1 LSTKSY
7 YASQVAD
14 FLSLPSEDIIG
25 RLATRVSTEHSGNE
39 SNQIRAWRTQIDLL
53 KEALAGPQCAN
64 WGILLELPLLR
75 LGRRI
80 DTVLLIGDH
89 VACIEFKIGSSS
101 FGSAYIDQA
110 LDYALCLRDFHAA
123 SHSRTII
130 PILCADQASIQR
142 DETEIQVI
150 DSVSQCFHVN
160 GLQLAKA
167 FELIAAEAG
176 SVQLDWLNY
185 DAATYSPTP
194 DIVTAARGLYAG
206 HTVKEI
212 GRSDAAAESLE
223 RTAER
228 LKAIAEDARA
238 QSKKV
243 VCFVTGEPGSGKTL
257 LGLDMVFSGNAGRDA
272 EEPAALLSGNRP
284 LVFVLQAAIAE
295 DARKRLGI
303 KAPEAKRR
311 SQQALQTLLGY
322 LKDHAEPDTDP
333 PENIIV
339 FDEAQRAWDADT
351 GLKLL
356 GRRKSEPELF
366 LEIMGRLPWA
376 CLVCLVGP
384 GQEINRGE
392 GGLMLWGE
400 ALAKSRE
407 WTAHI
412 SGVALK
418 ERKGLIGLLDI
429 ANGADV
435 AINLE
440 PELHLQTNLRAH
452 RNHLHGNWVSAL
464 LEGDID
470 RASSVA
476 AEMENPPA
484 MITRDLTKMK
494 EWLLLRRRGE
504 QRVGLLASSGATR
517 LIADGIPMS
526 PRSDDLGAVVHWFLK
541 PTGDFRSSN
550 ALEVPLSEF
559 VCQGLEI
566 DYAGLCWG
574 NDLIWQNANW
584 LPRKMRAPKWQELKK
599 LDTQQYRVNT
609 YRVLLTRARA
619 GTAIYVPHGDADDP
633 TRSPNDFDGVYETLM
648 SAGCTAMGDA

>member
-1 LSTKSY
+1 MSTKSY
-7 YASQVAD
+7 YAARVEE
-14 FLSLPSEDIIG
+14 FLLLSTEEIVG
-25 RLATRVSTEHSGNE
+25 QLAIRVGSEHSGNE
-39 SNQIRAWRTQIDLL
+39 GNQIRAWRTQIGLL
-53 KEALAGPQCAN
+53 KEALTDPQCSD

-80 DTVLLIGDH
+80 DTVILIGDCI
-89 VACIEFKIGSSS
+89 ACIEFKIGSAS
-101 FGSAYIDQA
+101 FGSGDIDQA
-110 LDYALCLRDFHAA
+110 VDYALCLRDFHAA
-123 SHSRTII
+123 SHNRTII
-130 PILCADQASIQR
+130 PILCADKAALQR
-142 DETEIQVI
+142 DRTQIEII
-150 DSVSQCFHVN
+150 EGVSQCLLVN
-160 GLQLAKA
+160 GLQLARA
-167 FELIAAEAG
+167 IELIAEEAEPN
-176 SVQLDWLNY
+176 QIDWRAY

-194 DIVTAARGLYAG
+194 DIVTAARGLYSG

-223 RTAER
+223 RTAAR
-228 LKAIAEDARA
+228 LKAIADDARIHG
-238 QSKKV
+238 KKV
-243 VCFVTGEPGSGKTL
+243 ICFVTGEPGSGKTL
-257 LGLDMVFSGNAGRDA
+257 LGLDMVFSGSTGRDA
-272 EEPAALLSGNRP
+272 NEPAALLSGNRP

-295 DARKRLGI
+295 DARKRLGV
-303 KAPEAKRR
+303 KAPEAKRQ

-322 LKDHAEPDTDP
+322 LKDHAAPDSDP

-356 GRRKSEPELF
+356 GRAKSEPELF

-400 ALAKSRE
+400 ALAKSQE

-412 SGVALK
+412 SEIALR

-452 RNHLHGNWVSAL
+452 RNHLHGSWVAAL
-464 LEGDID
+464 LEGDIESA
-470 RASSVA
+470 ASIA
-476 AEMENPPA
+476 AEMESPPA
-484 MITRDLTKMK
+484 LVTRDLAEMK
-494 EWLLLRRRGE
+494 EWLSLRRRGE

-517 LIADGIPMS
+517 LIADGIPAS

-541 PTGDFRSSN
+541 PNGDFRSSN
-550 ALEVPLSEF
+550 SLETPLSEF

-574 NDLIWQNANW
+574 NDLIWENRNW
-584 LPRKMRAPKWQELKK
+584 LPRKMRAPNWQVLKK
-599 LDTQQYRVNT
+599 EDAKQYRVNT

-619 GTAIYVPHGDADDP
+619 GTVIYVPNGDPGDP
-633 TRSPNDFDGVYETLM
+633 TRKPSDFEGVFETLQ
-648 SAGCTAMGDA
+648 SAGCSVI